1 MQFFLSPF
9 PVKYIIGTYLIFI
22 KIQRVIC
29 LVVKHTYAN
38 ITYEKISLCKLLRS
52 PHLTNSYI
60 YSKFIFINI
69 QIPKLLANNKLH
81 FSMKSLWQEMCV
93 EKNFFLYAKYIQ
105 IPSANSS

>member
-69 QIPKLLANNKLH
+69 QIPKLLANKQIALLNKIPLTENVRR
-81 FSMKSLWQEMCV
+81 KY
-93 EKNFFLYAKYIQ
+93 FFLCKIY
-105 IPSANSS
+105 SNS